1 MVRRV
6 EALAPEPTA
15 ENSRISEPSGA
26 QTPPV
31 TLTLALF
38 VVSGATGL
46 IDQLCFS
53 KYLSYI
59 VGSTAYAVS
68 AVLAAFMTGLAVGAH
83 FGGKASSRV
92 TKPLRAY
99 GVLELV
105 VAVAVA
111 ATPLA
116 LPLLTPPYTHLARSM
131 PNSLLALSGA
141 RWLTA
146 LGLVVVPT
154 MAMGATLPLLSRIFD
169 TGESSSEASALRE
182 RRLGA
187 LYAINT
193 LGGALGALAA
203 AYLIL
208 PALGVDGTV
217 FASAAG
223 SALIAVLALTFGAR
237 LVVSPGAV
245 EENEAGAREPAA
257 TERRPLFFL
266 AFASGCLV
274 FAAEVVFT
282 HLLAL

>member
-1 MVRRV
+1 M
-6 EALAPEPTA
+6 EAVAPEPTA
-15 ENSRISEPSGA
+15 EDSRSSEPSGSA
-26 QTPPV
+26 APPIS
-31 TLTLALF
+31 LTLALF
-38 VVSGATGL
+38 VISGATGL

-83 FGGKASSRV
+83 FGGRASPRV
-92 TKPLRAY
+92 TRPLRAY
-99 GVLELV
+99 GVLELI

-111 ATPLA
+111 ATPLCFH
-116 LPLLTPPYTHLARSM
+116 LLTPLYTSLARSM
-131 PNSLLALSGA
+131 PNSLVALSVV

-169 TGESSSEASALRE
+169 TGDASAAASALRE

-193 LGGALGALAA
+193 LGGAFGALLA

-208 PALGVDGTV
+208 PALGV
-217 FASAAG
+217 
-223 SALIAVLALTFGAR
+223 
-237 LVVSPGAV
+237 
-245 EENEAGAREPAA
+245 
-257 TERRPLFFL
+257 
-266 AFASGCLV
+266 
-274 FAAEVVFT
+274 
-282 HLLAL
+282 